1 MTTIVASLEAMG
13 ADTMVSRPDG
23 TFYSTTKIIRVKGD
37 LLGAAGD
44 AGDCTRFMDWAK
56 HDYAEKK
63 RPKFSVPAGDRDE
76 AVLLILN
83 SEGIFTMST
92 TDPYPELI
100 TSDCYAIGS
109 GGDAARAAIL
119 CGKSME
125 EALAIAAQIDMHTRA
140 PFTILKLK
148 G

>member
-1 MTTIVASLEAMG
+1 MTTIVATLDALG
-13 ADTMVSRPDG
+13 ADTMVTRVDG
-23 TFYSTTKIIRVKGD
+23 TFYPTTKIIRVKGD
-37 LLGAAGD
+37 LIGAAGD

-56 HDYAEKK
+56 HDYSEKK
-63 RPKFSVPAGDRDE
+63 RPKFTVAADDRD
-76 AVLLILN
+76 AAILLILN

-109 GGDAARAAIL
+109 GGDAARAAIM
-119 CGKSME
+119 CGKTLE

-148 G
+148 S

>member
-1 MTTIVASLEAMG
+1 MTTIVATLDAMG
-13 ADTMVSRPDG
+13 ADTMVSRADG
-23 TFYSTTKIIRVKGD
+23 TFYSTTKIVRIKGD

-44 AGDCTRFMDWAK
+44 AGDCTRFLDWAK

-63 RPKFSVPAGDRDE
+63 RPRFTVAAGERDE

-83 SEGIFTMST
+83 SEGLFTMST
-92 TDPYPELI
+92 TDPYPEMI

-109 GGDAARAAIL
+109 GGDAARAAIM

>member
-1 MTTIVASLEAMG
+1 V
-13 ADTMVSRPDG
+13 
-23 TFYSTTKIIRVKGD
+23 
-37 LLGAAGD
+37 AAG
-44 AGDCTRFMDWAK
+44 
-56 HDYAEKK
+56 E
-63 RPKFSVPAGDRDE
+63 RDE

-83 SEGIFTMST
+83 SEGLFTMST
-92 TDPYPELI
+92 TDPYPEMI

-109 GGDAARAAIL
+109 GGDAARAAIM

>member
-1 MTTIVASLEAMG
+1 VTTIVATLDAMG

-23 TFYSTTKIIRVKGD
+23 SFYPTTKIVRVKGD

-63 RPKFSVPAGDRDE
+63 RPKFSVAAGDRDE

-83 SEGIFTMST
+83 SEGLFTMST

-119 CGKSME
+119 CGKTME
-125 EALAIAAQIDMHTRA
+125 EALAVAALIDMHTRG